1 MNHVVLLGDSVFD
14 NSAYVDRGKDVFSLL
29 TRRLPTGWKATLSAV
44 DGSCV
49 SDVADQV
56 KDLPPD
62 ATHLIVSVGGNDALG
77 HGDFL
82 AQRASSVF
90 EVLNRLFGIAEMFEK
105 EYNRLVEKILR
116 QKMPL
121 ALCTVYRPFF
131 PDPGYGRAALTALAM
146 FNDAVIRT
154 ALACKAFLFDLRLV
168 CTRPSDFIHTIE
180 PSETGGEKIA
190 RHCACLLKEWQKRPE
205 PAGFI
210 R

>member
-29 TRRLPTGWKATLSAV
+29 SRRLPTGWKATLSAV

-49 SDVADQV
+49 RDVADQV

-90 EVLNRLFGIAEMFEK
+90 EVLNRLSVIAEMFEK
-105 EYNRLVEKILR
+105 EYNELVEEILHQR
-116 QKMPL
+116 MPL

-131 PDPGYGRAALTALAM
+131 PDPDHGRAALTALAM

-154 ALACKAFLFDLRLV
+154 AFARKAFLIDLRLV
-168 CTRPSDFIHTIE
+168 CIEPSDFTHTIE
-180 PSETGGEKIA
+180 PSETGGEKIT
-190 RHCACLLKEWQKRPE
+190 RHLACFLREWEKRPD
-205 PAGFI
+205 PSGFF